1 MVLPNLIHPVPIQ
14 LSQLDTSDTLYDDE
28 AREPIQQATHS
39 SVVTLPGQVK
49 YGSSREASFHLG
61 GLRENERGY
70 VLFRQVDLDAQSV
83 TLKINDRIVKIGQ
96 IDQNA
101 DIVRLEPTGHYPD
114 QNGAA
119 LLKVYFSDRAP
130 SKQRS

>member
-1 MVLPNLIHPVPIQ
+1 MVLPRLLHPIPIQ
-14 LSQLDTSDTLYDDE
+14 VSQLDTSGTLYDDE
-28 AREPIQQATHS
+28 AREPIQQAAHS
-39 SVVTLPGQVK
+39 SVVTLSGQVK

-96 IDQNA
+96 IDNNA
-101 DIVRLEPTGHYPD
+101 DITRIEPTGHYPD
-114 QNGAA
+114 QNGAS
-119 LLKVYFSDRAP
+119 LLKAYFADRLP

>member
-1 MVLPNLIHPVPIQ
+1 MVLPNLIHPIPIQ
-14 LSQLDTSDTLYDDE
+14 VSQLDTSGTLYDDE

-61 GLRENERGY
+61 GIRENERGY

-101 DIVRLEPTGHYPD
+101 DITRLEPMGHYPD
-114 QNGAA
+114 QSGASLIRA
-119 LLKVYFSDRAP
+119 YFSDRAP

>member
-1 MVLPNLIHPVPIQ
+1 MVLPNLLHPVPIQ
-14 LSQLDTSDTLYDDE
+14 VSQLDTASSLYDDE
-28 AREPIQQATHS
+28 AREPIQQATRS
-39 SVVTLPGQVK
+39 TVVTIPGQVK

-70 VLFRQVDLDAQSV
+70 VLFRQVDLDALSV

-96 IDQNA
+96 IVQSA
-101 DIVRLEPTGHYPD
+101 DISRIEPVGHYPD
-114 QNGAA
+114 QNGATMVRA
-119 LLKVYFSDRAP
+119 YFSDRLP

>member
-1 MVLPNLIHPVPIQ
+1 MVLPRLLHPVPVLIEQ
-14 LSQLDTSDTLYDDE
+14 ISHDESLYDDE
-28 AREPIQQATHS
+28 AREPIQQATRS
-39 SVVTLPGQVK
+39 SVVTIPGQVK

-96 IDQNA
+96 ITQSA
-101 DIVRLEPTGHYPD
+101 DITRIEPMGHYPD
-114 QNGAA
+114 QNGAS
-119 LLKVYFSDRAP
+119 LIRVYFSDRAP

>member
-1 MVLPNLIHPVPIQ
+1 MVLPNLLHPIPIQ
-14 LSQLDTSDTLYDDE
+14 VSQLDTSGTLYDDE
-28 AREPIQQATHS
+28 AREPIQQATRS
-39 SVVTLPGQVK
+39 SVVTIPGQVK

-96 IDQNA
+96 ITQSA
-101 DIVRLEPTGHYPD
+101 DITRIEPMGHYPD
-114 QNGAA
+114 QNGAS
-119 LLKVYFSDRAP
+119 LIRVYFSDRAP